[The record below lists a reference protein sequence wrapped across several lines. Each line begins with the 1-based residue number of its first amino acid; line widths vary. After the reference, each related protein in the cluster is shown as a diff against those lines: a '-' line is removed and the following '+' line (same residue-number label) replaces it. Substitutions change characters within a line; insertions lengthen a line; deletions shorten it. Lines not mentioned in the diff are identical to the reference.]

1 MKLFKKSYSKA
12 YRKHEYEVKLM
23 KLNKILALL
32 LALVMVFSFAA
43 CDKGGSESQSSGES
57 QSGGEQLSSGGKV
70 VKSHLTA
77 ALESID
83 PKRTSAGDDFE
94 VIGTMIEGLFKVDAS
109 GAAVPGIAETHE
121 VSPDGLTW
129 TFHLREAYWSNGAK
143 VTADDFVFGWD
154 RCVDENDPAQYASL
168 FETAGIESYEAVDE
182 ATFVVK
188 LKLPCAFFD
197 SLMFFPV
204 FYPVNREFAEEC
216 GDLYG
221 SAPQYYISN
230 GPFVLSDY
238 EPAAMSFSVRKNDK
252 YYDADKIQIDGIDY
266 KVILD
271 SQSAYLA
278 YQNNELDI
286 CKLSSE
292 LAEILKSDPEFH
304 SVMTGYLWY
313 LSPNVSGGKGLENAN
328 IRKAIGM
335 AFDKDA
341 IANNILKNGSVVADW
356 CVPQGLATGPDGKD
370 YRETSDI
377 NINVYDVAKA
387 QEYWKKGLEELGV
400 SSLSYTI
407 IFDDDGTSNNVV
419 AFIAEQLMQNLE
431 GLSIELKVLPKKE
444 RSDLMKA
451 HTYDIGFCRWGPDY
465 ADPLTYFDLWTDG
478 YTHNYGNWH
487 SDEYM
492 DLLNNIKFGELAV
505 DASARWEAFKEAE
518 QMIAD
523 EAVILPVYQ
532 ACDACLIKS
541 NVSGVEFH
549 SVGLNRVYNNV
560 IIG

>member
-1 MKLFKKSYSKA
+1 MKLK
-12 YRKHEYEVKLM
+12 
-23 KLNKILALL
+23 KILALL
-32 LALVMVFSFAA
+32 LAIVMVFSFAA
-43 CDKGGSESQSSGES
+43 CNNNSGNEEQSGSENSGSEE
-57 QSGGEQLSSGGKV
+57 QSGDGGKV
-70 VKSHLTA
+70 IKTHITA

-94 VIGTMIEGLFKVDAS
+94 VIGTLIEGLFKVDAS
-109 GAAVPGIAETHE
+109 GAAIPGIAETFE
-121 VSPDGLTW
+121 ISPDGLVW

-143 VTADDFVFGWD
+143 VTADDFVYAWQ
-154 RCVDENDPAQYASL
+154 RCTDENDPAQYAAL
-168 FETAGIESYEAVDE
+168 FETAGIASYEAADE
-182 ATFVVK
+182 STFVVT
-188 LKLPCAFFD
+188 LNLPCAFFD
-197 SLMFFPV
+197 TLMFFPV
-204 FYPVNREFAEEC
+204 FYPVNREFAEQC
-216 GDLYG
+216 GDLYA
-221 SAPQYYISN
+221 SAPQYYLSN
-230 GPFVLSDY
+230 GPFELTEY
-238 EPAAMSFSVRKNDK
+238 EPAAMSFSMKKNEK
-252 YYDADKIQIDGIDY
+252 YYDADSIAIDGIDY

-278 YQNNELDI
+278 YQNDELDV

-292 LAEILKSDPEFH
+292 LAEILKDDPEFN

-313 LSPNVSGGKGLENAN
+313 ISPNVSANNGLENVN

-335 AFDKDA
+335 AFDKEA
-341 IANNILKNGSVVADW
+341 IANNILKNGSIVADW
-356 CVPQGLATGPDGKD
+356 CVPKDLATGPDGKD
-370 YRETSDI
+370 YRAASDI
-377 NINVYDVAKA
+377 TINEYDVEKA

-400 SSLSYTI
+400 DSLSYTM
-407 IFDDDGTSNNVV
+407 IFDDDGSSNNVA

-431 GLSIELKVLPKKE
+431 GLTIELQVLPKKE

-451 HTYDIGFCRWGPDY
+451 HTYDLGFCRWGPDY

-492 DLLNNIKFGELAV
+492 ALLDSIKFGELAV
-505 DASARWEAFKEAE
+505 DANARWESFKSAE
-518 QMIAD
+518 QIIAD

-541 NVSGVEFH
+541 NISGIEFH

-560 IIG
+560 KIG